1 MIGNRARWRSCHSSC
16 VAIGMAFLADTGVP
30 RPSPL
35 SRLALRVDRAEWLIV
50 VVYGLALAVILAF
63 TGSLA
68 DSRPAASSDTAV
80 CHQRVLTM
88 APGLFLVSL
97 R

>member
-1 MIGNRARWRSCHSSC
+1 M
-16 VAIGMAFLADTGVP
+16 GMASLADTGVP
-30 RPSPL
+30 RHSLL

-50 VVYGLALAVILAF
+50 AVYGLALAVILAF

-68 DSRPAASSDTAV
+68 KHSSRAASTDTAV

-88 APGLFLVSL
+88 APGLFFLPL
-97 R
+97 H